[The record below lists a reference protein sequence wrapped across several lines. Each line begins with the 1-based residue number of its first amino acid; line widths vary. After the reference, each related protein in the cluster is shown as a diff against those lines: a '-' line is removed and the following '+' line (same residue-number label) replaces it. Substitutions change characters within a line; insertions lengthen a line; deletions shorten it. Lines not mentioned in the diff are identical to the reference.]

1 MLLRVRGD
9 DVSHPRSAVA
19 VADVHPAEARV
30 GEAVALALSLLR
42 LRRPGRRG
50 GARGNRRVDP
60 ANVRR
65 SGVEQG
71 HGRKDGTAL
80 ERGPRG
86 LGRAEGL
93 DLNRR
98 RSAT

>member
-1 MLLRVRGD
+1 MLLRVRGY
-9 DVSHPRSAVA
+9 DVTHRAVTI
-19 VADVHPAEARV
+19 ADVHPAEARV

-50 GARGNRRVDP
+50 GAGGNRRVDP

-71 HGRKDGTAL
+71 HGREDGTPLSAD
-80 ERGPRG
+80 PAG
-86 LGRAEGL
+86 LGAPKDPPGPL
-93 DLNRR
+93 W
-98 RSAT
+98 T